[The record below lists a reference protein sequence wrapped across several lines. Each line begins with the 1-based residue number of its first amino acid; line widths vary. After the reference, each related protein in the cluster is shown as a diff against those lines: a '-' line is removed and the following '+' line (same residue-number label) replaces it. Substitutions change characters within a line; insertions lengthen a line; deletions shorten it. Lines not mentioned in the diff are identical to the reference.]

1 MSIPALSGK
10 LRSNFKIGVFDSG
23 VGGLTVLNEM
33 RKQLPNESV
42 IYFGD
47 TARVPYGNRS
57 KREILPFVREII
69 AWMMSLEVKMVV
81 MACNTSSALVLEEV
95 RSEFPIPILG
105 IILPGARAAVKSG
118 QRIGVVSTQA
128 TADSNAYQQAVLE
141 IDPTAKVWQVG
152 CSEFVPLI
160 ESDRIH
166 DPYTL
171 AVAQRYLTPLITAGI
186 DTLVYGCT
194 HYPHLAPIFRQILPE
209 NITLVDPAKHLTKAA
224 AQELEILR
232 LRRSKAPDQANGPRL
247 NHPAARSNSPSQLP
261 SQLQSTEFYVS
272 GDPDQFAQVSQQWL
286 GYKPQVKQVSVA
298 ALRMIHAASVP
309 ASEAHPHAHPA
320 HPQRPS
326 PTPYGSNLHIRST
339 STHPHHHDVYRE

>member
-33 RKQLPNESV
+33 RQQLPNESV

-57 KREILPFVREII
+57 KSEILLFVREII
-69 AWMMSLEVKMVV
+69 AWMMSLEVKMII
-81 MACNTSSALVLEEV
+81 MACNTSSALVLEAV

-118 QRIGVVSTQA
+118 RRIGVVSTRA

-152 CSEFVPLI
+152 CPDFVPLI

-166 DPYTL
+166 APYTL
-171 AVAQRYLTPLITAGI
+171 AVAKRYLAPLIAADI

-194 HYPHLAPIFRQILPE
+194 HYPHLAPIFKQILPE
-209 NITLVDPAKHLTKAA
+209 SITLIDPAKHLTGAA
-224 AQELEILR
+224 IQELEILR
-232 LRRSKAPDQANGPRL
+232 LRRSKASDQENGYQL
-247 NHPAARSNSPSQLP
+247 NRSYAATADSQSHLLYQ
-261 SQLQSTEFYVS
+261 SHSTEFYVS

-286 GYKPQVKQVSVA
+286 GYKPQVKQVSVTT
-298 ALRMIHAASVP
+298 LEMIQAASAQVG
-309 ASEAHPHAHPA
+309 EAHPE
-320 HPQRPS
+320 RLF
-326 PTPYGSNLHIRST
+326 PTPCGSGLHIRST
-339 STHPHHHDVYRE
+339 STHPHHQDIYSE